1 MAQARQRTQRPK
13 TRLVPRRCGLAKAGG
28 APMLEVEAG
37 RIQNSHGA
45 DICGDTDVQAD
56 KAKAEKKVDPVEAEL
71 KKYSI
76 ITSNPWEPEK
86 P

>member
-1 MAQARQRTQRPK
+1 MTGRT
-13 TRLVPRRCGLAKAGG
+13 PRRQVPFLPLPMVQQYAAIVQG
-28 APMLEVEAG
+28 AQQVCTAIRVLIPHA
-37 RIQNSHGA
+37 A
-45 DICGDTDVQAD
+45 QAD

>member
-1 MAQARQRTQRPK
+1 
-13 TRLVPRRCGLAKAGG
+13 
-28 APMLEVEAG
+28 ML
-37 RIQNSHGA
+37 
-45 DICGDTDVQAD
+45 QAD
-56 KAKAEKKVDPVEAEL
+56 KKKAEKKVGPVEAEL

>member
-1 MAQARQRTQRPK
+1 MQINDGED
-13 TRLVPRRCGLAKAGG
+13 CFEEGSD
-28 APMLEVEAG
+28 M
-37 RIQNSHGA
+37 
-45 DICGDTDVQAD
+45 QAD
-56 KAKAEKKVDPVEAEL
+56 KSKAEKTVDPVEAEL

>member
-1 MAQARQRTQRPK
+1 MCRYHQLYQK
-13 TRLVPRRCGLAKAGG
+13 AKGNVFKNKRVL
-28 APMLEVEAG
+28 MEY
-37 RIQNSHGA
+37 IH
-45 DICGDTDVQAD
+45 

>member
-1 MAQARQRTQRPK
+1 VHQLPK
-13 TRLVPRRCGLAKAGG
+13 PYALQG
-28 APMLEVEAG
+28 
-37 RIQNSHGA
+37 
-45 DICGDTDVQAD
+45 D

-71 KKYSI
+71 QKYSI